1 MKRTMLALVL
11 VSALSFSAAACI
23 LFCDVA
29 KANPVWVSY
38 YPLEPVTTPPAV
50 IFQSPMQNQTYEP
63 NSTWLNFTIAKPE
76 SWFLQ
81 TNKSHDEQGNSLW
94 HILVNITSVSY
105 ATDGHTQE
113 KIPMCDLTRYI
124 EPFPSRTLN
133 FSTKLTLPV
142 GVHTV
147 VVNIEGQSFYFQPEM
162 VVTYGPLKTRMTAT
176 SETITFTV
184 AEPPPQEPTTTE
196 SPIAFP
202 TETVAVAS
210 GASAVLI
217 GACLLVYFKRRK
229 R

>member
-1 MKRTMLALVL
+1 
-11 VSALSFSAAACI
+11 
-23 LFCDVA
+23 
-29 KANPVWVSY
+29 
-38 YPLEPVTTPPAV
+38 
-50 IFQSPMQNQTYEP
+50 MQNQTYEP
-63 NSTWLNFTIAKPE
+63 NSIWLNFTIVKPE

-81 TNKSHDEQGNSLW
+81 TNDGYDEQGNPACFTL
-94 HILVNITSVSY
+94 INITSISY
-105 ATDGHTQE
+105 AADGHTQE
-113 KIPMCDLTRYI
+113 KIPVRDLTRYI
-124 EPFPSRTLN
+124 EPFPGRTLN

-162 VVTYGPLKTRMTAT
+162 VVTHGPLKTQMTAT

-217 GACLLVYFKRRK
+217 GACLLVYFRRRK